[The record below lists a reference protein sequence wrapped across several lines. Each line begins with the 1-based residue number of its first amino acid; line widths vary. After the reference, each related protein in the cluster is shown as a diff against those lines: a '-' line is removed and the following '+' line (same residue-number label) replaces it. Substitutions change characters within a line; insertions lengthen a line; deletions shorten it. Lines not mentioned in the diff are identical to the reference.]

1 MNHSTFLNRFT
12 PAGALITLGIVFGDI
27 GTSPLYV
34 MKAII
39 GATVINRDLVLGGIS
54 CVFWTLTLM
63 TTLKYVILVLRADN
77 RGEGGVLSLYAL
89 TRRKSKWLVIPAIIG
104 ASALIADGMI
114 TPPISVTSA
123 VEGLR
128 IIYPDIPVVPIVIV
142 IIILLFSMQRLGT
155 KVVGNFF
162 GPAMLV
168 WFTMLATL
176 GTYQIA
182 LHPEVLA
189 AISPTYAIQF
199 LREPGGFW
207 LLGAVFLCTTG
218 AEGLYSDL
226 GHCGKQNIRGTWVF
240 VKAALLL
247 NYFGQGAWL
256 IANNGQL
263 LDGRNPFFYIM
274 PEWFRLIGVI
284 IATVATVIASQAL
297 ITGSYTLISEAMR
310 LNVWP
315 KVKVIY
321 PTIQRGQV
329 YIPSVNYLLLI
340 GCLAVVIG
348 FRESERMEAAYGLAI
363 ALTMLMT
370 TIMFGSYL
378 HVKRLYALR
387 WLFLAVFVLLDI
399 SFITANAKKF
409 LEGGFVPI
417 IIGVVFSALM
427 WIWYKSRKIKNRY
440 IEFVKLD
447 KHLPMLKEL
456 SEDTSIP
463 KYATNLVFLTS
474 ADFPNEIEQK
484 IVYSIFNKQPKR
496 ADVYYFVHVDVLDDP
511 HTMEYK
517 VDFLVPQK
525 VIKIEFKLG
534 FRVAPR
540 VNLFFRKVVE
550 ELSRNGEVDIYSRYD
565 SLRKHNIVG
574 DFKFVVIERILNYD
588 YSFSSY
594 ERFLMSGYAMLKQ
607 ISLSE
612 EKAFGLDTSS
622 VVTEKVP
629 LITVHSSSPSLSRVG
644 KRQ

>member
-1 MNHSTFLNRFT
+1 MNHSNFLNRFSA
-12 PAGALITLGIVFGDI
+12 AGALISLGIVFGDI

-34 MKAII
+34 MRA
-39 GATVINRDLVLGGIS
+39 VIDNSVISSELVLGGIS
-54 CVFWTLTLM
+54 CVFWTITLM
-63 TTLKYVILVLRADN
+63 TTIKYVSLVLQADN
-77 RGEGGVLSLYAL
+77 RGEGGILSLYAL
-89 TRRKSKWLVIPAIIG
+89 TRRKAKWLVVPAIIG
-104 ASALIADGMI
+104 ASALLADGMI

-123 VEGLR
+123 VEGLE
-128 IIYPDIPVVPIVIV
+128 IIYPHISHWVVPIVIF
-142 IIILLFSMQRLGT
+142 ILIILFTMQRLGT

-162 GPAMLV
+162 GPMMLL
-168 WFTMLATL
+168 WFTMLSVL
-176 GTYQIA
+176 GILQIVQNPQILWA
-182 LHPEVLA
+182 V
-189 AISPTYAIQF
+189 SPIYAVKF
-199 LREPGGFW
+199 LMHPGGFW

-226 GHCGKQNIRGTWVF
+226 GHCGKQNIRGAWVF
-240 VKAALLL
+240 VKISLLL

-256 IANNGQL
+256 LAHAGETLNE
-263 LDGRNPFFYIM
+263 RNPFFFIM
-274 PEWFRLIGVI
+274 PTWFLIPGI
-284 IATVATVIASQAL
+284 IISTIATVIASQAL

-329 YIPSVNYLLLI
+329 YIPSVNMLLLL
-340 GCLAVVIG
+340 GCICVVLG
-348 FRESERMEAAYGLAI
+348 FKESKAMEAAYGLAI
-363 ALTMLMT
+363 ALTMLTT

-378 HVKRLYALR
+378 HVKRFYVLR
-387 WLFLAVFVLLDI
+387 WIFLGVFVTLDI
-399 SFITANAKKF
+399 SFLVANMSKF
-409 LEGGFVPI
+409 FHGGFVPVL
-417 IIGVVFSALM
+417 IGAGFSALM
-427 WIWYKSRKIKNRY
+427 WIWFKSRKIKNRY
-440 IEFVKLD
+440 IEFVKLNQY
-447 KHLPMLKEL
+447 LPMLKEL
-456 SEDTSIP
+456 SEDASIP

-484 IVYSIFNKQPKR
+484 IIYSIFNKQPKR
-496 ADVYYFVHVDVLDDP
+496 ADVYYFLHVDVLDDP
-511 HTMEYK
+511 HTMEYR

-550 ELSRNGEVDIYSRYD
+550 ELSRNKEVDIYSRYD

-588 YSFSSY
+588 YTLSGYS
-594 ERFLMSGYAMLKQ
+594 RFLMGGYAFLKQ

-629 LITVHSSSPSLSRVG
+629 LITVASTSPSLNRVV
-644 KRQ
+644 